1 MGQMITVAQKGDL
14 PPGAAISVEVA
25 GEPVALFNIDGT
37 YYAIG
42 DTCTHSGGP
51 LCEGEVDGTVVTCPW
66 HGATF
71 DVCTGAALGPPADDG
86 VASYRVEVNE
96 DDIRIEVPQE

>member
-1 MGQMITVAQKGDL
+1 MGQMITVAQRSDL
-14 PPGAAISVEVA
+14 APGTAMSVEVD
-25 GEPVALFNIDGT
+25 GEPVALFNVDGT

-51 LCEGEVDGTVVTCPW
+51 LCEGECEGTVVTCPW

-71 DVCTGAALGPPADDG
+71 DIISGEALGPPADEG
-86 VASYRVEVNE
+86 VATYKVEVAGE
-96 DDIRIEVPQE
+96 YIRIEVP